1 MGTPG
6 PRKSFGITEATLQ
19 RNRKDPAKAVRV
31 SVSIA
36 LLFNVGVTV
45 LCASFGVHKPSTKS
59 DPAAGLKRKSAA
71 DDDDMSVQHQPKDA
85 KLNGTLNAGA
95 VERETS
101 ASAAKNSSQSK
112 AAHGQEAGAEPQSQ
126 ARANARGKASKASTK
141 ARKAD
146 TVAKAPNAPP
156 SEPAAKVKKVDL
168 TSLASNSQ

>member
-1 MGTPG
+1 
-6 PRKSFGITEATLQ
+6 
-19 RNRKDPAKAVRV
+19 
-31 SVSIA
+31 
-36 LLFNVGVTV
+36 
-45 LCASFGVHKPSTKS
+45 
-59 DPAAGLKRKSAA
+59 
-71 DDDDMSVQHQPKDA
+71 MSVQHQPKDA

-168 TSLASNSQ
+168 TSLASNSQYVMALSALVGLDERNGTPLSINLEEDAERYLQVGKAAN